1 MNGILRLDVTDED
14 DVLGLGCA
22 VIAVEI
28 DYTILRGDPG
38 CRRDANGDGWPP
50 EPDSVEVLRTRVLFV
65 SAASPLPNVRL
76 LPKVWER
83 VAKFVDG
90 HVHDTAA
97 EIETSI
103 LEEAQAAAED
113 RHG

>member
-1 MNGILRLDVTDED
+1 MNGTLQIDVTDED

-22 VIAVEI
+22 VITVQI

-50 EPDSVEVLRTRVLFV
+50 EPDLVEVLGTRVLNV
-65 SAASPLPNVRL
+65 TAADALPNVRL
-76 LPKVWER
+76 FRKVWDR
-83 VAKFVDG
+83 VAVFVDF
-90 HVHDTAA
+90 HVHDAAA

-103 LEEAQAAAED
+103 LEKAQAAEED

>member
-1 MNGILRLDVTDED
+1 M
-14 DVLGLGCA
+14 
-22 VIAVEI
+22 
-28 DYTILRGDPG
+28 
-38 CRRDANGDGWPP
+38 
-50 EPDSVEVLRTRVLFV
+50 LFV
-65 SAASPLPNVRL
+65 NAAAPLPNVRL
-76 LPKVWER
+76 FPKVWER
-83 VAKFVDG
+83 VAGFVDG

>member
-1 MNGILRLDVTDED
+1 MNGILRINVTDDD

-50 EPDSVEVLRTRVLFV
+50 EPDSVEVLGTRVLFV
-65 SAASPLPNVRL
+65 TAANALPNVRL
-76 LPKVWER
+76 FPKVWDR
-83 VAKFVDG
+83 VTGFVDG

-103 LEEAQAAAED
+103 LEGAEAAAED

>member
-1 MNGILRLDVTDED
+1 MNGILRLNVTDDD

-38 CRRDANGDGWPP
+38 CRRDDNGDGWPP

-65 SAASPLPNVRL
+65 NAATPLPNVRL
-76 LPKVWER
+76 FPKVWDR
-83 VAKFVDG
+83 VTGFVDG

>member
-1 MNGILRLDVTDED
+1 MNGTLRLNVTDDD

-22 VIAVEI
+22 VIAVEVA
-28 DYTILRGDPG
+28 YTILRGDPG

-50 EPDSVEVLRTRVLFV
+50 EPDSVEVLGTRVLHV
-65 SAASPLPNVRL
+65 TADALPNVRL
-76 LPKVWER
+76 FPAVLTR
-83 VAKFVDG
+83 VDEIVDR
-90 HVHDTAA
+90 HVHDAAA